1 MKGLGLTVHLGGTLS
16 MSYREVKVMFVIDN
30 QKKGGKKKHKNITD
44 NS

>member
-1 MKGLGLTVHLGGTLS
+1 MKGLGLTVLLGGTLS
-16 MSYREVKVMFVIDN
+16 MSYNVKVMFVIAN